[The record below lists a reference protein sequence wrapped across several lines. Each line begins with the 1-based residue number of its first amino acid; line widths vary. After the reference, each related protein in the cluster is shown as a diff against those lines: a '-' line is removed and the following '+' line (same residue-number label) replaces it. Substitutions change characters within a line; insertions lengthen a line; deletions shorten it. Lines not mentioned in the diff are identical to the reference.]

1 MQKILTYTALVA
13 MLCLMAC
20 TQRPKSPSPT
30 GKQPDIYPDYVG
42 VTIPVGIAPLNFA
55 MADDNYDVI
64 DVVVEGSEK
73 GSIHANGKYADFD
86 LDEWRQLLEDN
97 KGGKLTIA
105 VCARRNGEWEQF
117 LNFFIHVSPHPL
129 GAWGLTYR
137 KIPPSYKIY
146 SKMGI
151 YERDLS
157 SFDEHPL
164 LVNTQAPGMC
174 INCHTANRTQ
184 PTEYVFH
191 VRGEHG
197 ATVIH
202 RNGKDELL
210 QARND
215 SLGGS
220 MVYPSWH
227 PGGRYCAFST
237 NKTSQMF
244 HNAGNKR
251 VEVYDSS
258 SDIFVYDTEKHE
270 ILSDSIVMRKYWA
283 ENCPAFSHDGK
294 WLYFVTAKRQV
305 YPTDY
310 DKERYSLCRVAFDEG
325 SGTLSDQVDTLVN
338 CEKTGKSATWP
349 RPSYDGKYIMYTQAD
364 YGYFSIWHPESDLWL
379 YDLATGE
386 THPLEKANSQQ
397 AESLHSWT
405 ANSHWFLFTS
415 RRGDGL
421 YSKVY
426 LAAIDND
433 GNATKPFLLPQRNP
447 KKYYTQTVYSFNTPD
462 FTSRSVKANGRK
474 MGRNIES
481 DQRTNTTVNDK
492 NLFKS
497 NHQEEK

>member
-1 MQKILTYTALVA
+1 
-13 MLCLMAC
+13 
-20 TQRPKSPSPT
+20 
-30 GKQPDIYPDYVG
+30 
-42 VTIPVGIAPLNFA
+42 
-55 MADDNYDVI
+55 
-64 DVVVEGSEK
+64 
-73 GSIHANGKYADFD
+73 
-86 LDEWRQLLEDN
+86 
-97 KGGKLTIA
+97 
-105 VCARRNGEWEQF
+105 
-117 LNFFIHVSPHPL
+117 
-129 GAWGLTYR
+129 
-137 KIPPSYKIY
+137 
-146 SKMGI
+146 
-151 YERDLS
+151 
-157 SFDEHPL
+157 
-164 LVNTQAPGMC
+164 
-174 INCHTANRTQ
+174 
-184 PTEYVFH
+184 
-191 VRGEHG
+191 
-197 ATVIH
+197 
-202 RNGKDELL
+202 
-210 QARND
+210 
-215 SLGGS
+215 
-220 MVYPSWH
+220 
-227 PGGRYCAFST
+227 
-237 NKTSQMF
+237 
-244 HNAGNKR
+244 
-251 VEVYDSS
+251 
-258 SDIFVYDTEKHE
+258 DTEKHE